1 MPLSSER
8 LFKQSEKQYLQTTSP
23 KTRSPA
29 LDENKEVDSFQFTA
43 LQQMGTP
50 PISEEVAMANE
61 EAANGVKMSQ
71 NSKQT
76 EKQEAFDYEL
86 SDVEDDEKVE
96 RNTKAEKATSMEDDQ
111 KEMVQQFKR
120 MSKGMLAYKSMK
132 MLEVRVEMNLKPE
145 QFGLPFYMKLHCNL
159 WVIICSLFFPI
170 R

>member
-1 MPLSSER
+1 
-8 LFKQSEKQYLQTTSP
+8 
-23 KTRSPA
+23 
-29 LDENKEVDSFQFTA
+29 
-43 LQQMGTP
+43 MGTP

-71 NSKQT
+71 NSKQK

-145 QFGLPFYMKLHCNL
+145 QFGLPFYM
-159 WVIICSLFFPI
+159 
-170 R
+170 